1 MSNDLAKTPLDSVHR
16 EAGARMVPFAGYE
29 MPIYYRS
36 IVSEHNACREKAAL
50 FDVSHMGRLRFDGV
64 GSEALLDKLLTRK
77 VSDMPVGGVRYGL
90 ICNDTGGVLD
100 DVLVSHLETPSQQ

>member
-1 MSNDLAKTPLDSVHR
+1 MILQGLHWIRCITRQEQVL
-16 EAGARMVPFAGYE
+16 FAGYE

-64 GSEALLDKLLTRK
+64 GSR
-77 VSDMPVGGVRYGL
+77 RY
-90 ICNDTGGVLD
+90 
-100 DVLVSHLETPSQQ
+100 